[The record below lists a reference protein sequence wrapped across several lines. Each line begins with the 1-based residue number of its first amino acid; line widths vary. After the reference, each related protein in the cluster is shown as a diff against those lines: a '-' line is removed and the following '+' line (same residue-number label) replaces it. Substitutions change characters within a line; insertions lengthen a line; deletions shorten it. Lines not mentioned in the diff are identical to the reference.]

1 MPSRVTQSMLNTQ
14 FMRNL
19 NNNLN
24 RMEKLQDQMS
34 SGRRINKPSDDPV
47 GISFSMRY
55 RSELETNDQYQR
67 NVDSALSWLSYADE
81 TLGQAGNVMQRAR
94 ELAVQ
99 GATGTN
105 PQEALDTIA
114 MEIDQ
119 LSAQMLSIANSKFNG
134 KYVFNGEL
142 TDVKP
147 YNEATAGSD
156 NPDSGTIEF
165 EIGVGVKIPVNVT
178 GKAVFGQP
186 DADDNIFV
194 ALKDLSYNLK
204 SGNVKAVSES
214 IGKLDERMDAFLA
227 VRADIG
233 AKTNRIE
240 LAEDRLQDININL
253 SSLKS
258 KTEDADMAAV
268 ITNLKMDENVY
279 QASLSAGSR
288 LIQPSLIDFLR

>member
-14 FMRNL
+14 FMRNI
-19 NNNLN
+19 NNNLT
-24 RMEKLQDQMS
+24 RMEKLQDQLS

-67 NVDSALSWLSYADE
+67 NVDSALSWLTYLDE
-81 TLGQAGNVMQRAR
+81 TLGQAGDVVQRTR

-99 GATGTN
+99 GANGTN
-105 PQEALDTIA
+105 PQQALDTIA

-119 LSAQMLSIANSKFNG
+119 LGEQMLTIANSQFNG
-134 KYVFNGEL
+134 KYVFNGQL

-147 YNEATAGSD
+147 YDEST
-156 NPDSGTIEF
+156 PDFDTPNVGTIEF
-165 EIGVGVKIPVNVT
+165 EIGVGVRIPVNVS
-178 GKAVFGQP
+178 GRAVFGN
-186 DADDNIFV
+186 ALEENNLFVIF
-194 ALKDLSYNLK
+194 KDLSNHLK
-204 SGNVKAVSES
+204 NGEIDKVSEM
-214 IGKLDERMDAFLA
+214 IGKIDERMDSLLA
-227 VRADIG
+227 VRAEIG

-240 LAEDRLQDININL
+240 LAESRLQDINLNL

-288 LIQPSLIDFLR
+288 LIQPSLLDFLR

>member
-24 RMEKLQDQMS
+24 RMEKLQDQLS
-34 SGRRINKPSDDPV
+34 TGRRINKPSDDPV

-67 NVDSALSWLSYADE
+67 NIDSGLSWLSYTDE
-81 TLGQAGNVMQRAR
+81 MLDQAGSVLQRAR

-119 LSAQMLSIANSKFNG
+119 LSEQMLSIGNSKFNG
-134 KYVFNGEL
+134 KYVFNGQL

-147 YNEATAGSD
+147 YDEANPGASD
-156 NPDSGTIEF
+156 TDDGLIQF

-178 GKAVFGQP
+178 GQSAFGAAN
-186 DADDNIFV
+186 DSNNIFV
-194 ALKDLSYNLK
+194 ALKSLSNSLK
-204 SGNVKAVSES
+204 SGDLTGVGNA
-214 IGKLDERMDAFLA
+214 IGKIDERMDRFLA

-233 AKTNRIE
+233 AKTNRVE
-240 LAEDRLQDININL
+240 LAQSRLDDIEINL

-258 KTEDADMAAV
+258 KTEDADLAAV

-288 LIQPSLIDFLR
+288 LIQPSLLDFIR

>member
-67 NVDSALSWLSYADE
+67 NVDSAISWLSYSDE
-81 TLGQAGNVMQRAR
+81 VLNQAGNVMQRAR

-105 PQEALDTIA
+105 PQEALNTIA

-119 LSAQMLSIANSKFNG
+119 LSEQMLGIANSKFNG
-134 KYVFNGEL
+134 KYVFNGQL
-142 TDVKP
+142 TDKQP
-147 YNEATAGSD
+147 YDPATPGSSI
-156 NPDSGTIEF
+156 PDTGAINF
-165 EIGVGVKIPVNVT
+165 EIGVGVKIPVNVS
-178 GKAVFGQP
+178 ARNAFGQP
-186 DADDNIFV
+186 GSPNNIFV
-194 ALKDLSYNLK
+194 ALKELSDNLK
-204 SGNVKAVSES
+204 NGNIAGVSNS
-214 IGKLDERMDAFLA
+214 VGKLDERMDAFLA

-240 LAEDRLQDININL
+240 LAEDRLKDININL

-268 ITNLKMDENVY
+268 IMNLKMDENVY

-288 LIQPSLIDFLR
+288 LIQPSLIDFIR